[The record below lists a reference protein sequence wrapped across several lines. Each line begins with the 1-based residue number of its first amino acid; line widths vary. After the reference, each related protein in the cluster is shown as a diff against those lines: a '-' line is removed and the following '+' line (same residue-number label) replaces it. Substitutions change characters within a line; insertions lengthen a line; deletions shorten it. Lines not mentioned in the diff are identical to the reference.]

1 MQKIILIAGPTG
13 SGKSEIA
20 LRLAKKI
27 NGEIINAD
35 SMQVYKEIKILSARP
50 ESYSNVSHYLYGN
63 ISVKKNFSAGEL
75 LKKVKLNLNKIIKKK
90 KQPIFVGGT
99 GLYFKLLTEGISN
112 IPKIPDSIRIKA
124 RKLNAKLGNDEFY
137 DLLIKLDPLI
147 QNKIKKNDTHRL
159 IRAYE
164 VITFTKKS
172 LIDWQKK
179 NKNYFSNYHF
189 IKIFINAENSFLQK
203 LLRSRLKKMF
213 ELGAVDEVK
222 KFLKLKINKS
232 LPANKILGIEEI
244 KKYLDKKIPLEQA
257 FEETFIR
264 TRRYVKR
271 QRTWFRG
278 HMKDWTSIFNPNFDI
293 LTKKIIN
300 LVTSSRPLN

>member
-63 ISVKKNFSAGEL
+63 ISVKNNFSAGEW
-75 LKKVKLNLNKIIKKK
+75 LKKVKVNLKKIIKKK

-112 IPKIPDSIRIKA
+112 IPKIPDSIRTKA

-147 QNKIKKNDTHRL
+147 HNRIKKNDTHRL

-164 VITFTKKS
+164 VVTFTKKS

-189 IKIFINAENSFLQK
+189 VKIFINPENSFLQK
-203 LLRSRLKKMF
+203 LLRLRLKKMF
-213 ELGAVDEVK
+213 ELGAVNEVK

-300 LVTSSRPLN
+300 LVTSS

>member
-63 ISVKKNFSAGEL
+63 ISVKNNFSAGEW
-75 LKKVKLNLNKIIKKK
+75 LKKVKVNLKKIIKKK

-112 IPKIPDSIRIKA
+112 IPKISVSIRTKA
-124 RKLNAKLGNDEFY
+124 RKLNAKLGNDKFY
-137 DLLIKLDPLI
+137 RLLIKLDPLI
-147 QNKIKKNDTHRL
+147 HNKIKKNDTHRL

-164 VITFTKKS
+164 VVTFTKKS

-189 IKIFINAENSFLQK
+189 VKIFINPENSFLQK
-203 LLRSRLKKMF
+203 LLRLRLKKMF

-232 LPANKILGIEEI
+232 LPANKILGVEEI

-300 LVTSSRPLN
+300 LVTSS

>member
-50 ESYSNVSHYLYGN
+50 ENYFNITHYLYGS
-63 ISVKKNFSAGEL
+63 ISIRNNFSAGEW
-75 LKKVKLNLNKIIKKK
+75 LKKAQLNVKIITNKK

-112 IPKIPDSIRIKA
+112 IPKIPDLIRIKA
-124 RKLNAKLGNDEFY
+124 RKLNTKLGNDKFY
-137 DLLIKLDPLI
+137 SLLIKLDPLV

-164 VITFTKKS
+164 VMTFTKKS
-172 LIDWQKK
+172 LFNWQKK
-179 NKNYFSNYHF
+179 NTNYFSNYKF
-189 IKIFINAENSFLQK
+189 IKIYINPKNIFLLK
-203 LLRSRLKKMF
+203 LLRLRLKKMF
-213 ELGAVDEVK
+213 EQGAVDEVK
-222 KFLKLKINKS
+222 KFIKLKIDPN

-244 KKYLDKKIPLEQA
+244 NKYLGKKISLEQS

-278 HMKDWTSIFNPNFDI
+278 HMKDWTSIFHSNFEI

-300 LVTSSRPLN
+300 LVTSS

>member
-20 LRLAKKI
+20 IRLAKKI

-50 ESYSNVSHYLYGN
+50 EKIYNIAHYLYGN
-63 ISVKKNFSAGEL
+63 ISVKNNFSAGEW
-75 LKKVKLNLNKIIKKK
+75 LKKVKLNLKKILNKKK
-90 KQPIFVGGT
+90 MPIFVGGT

-112 IPKIPDSIRIKA
+112 IPKIPDSIRLKA
-124 RKLNAKLGNDEFY
+124 RRLNKKLGNDKFY
-137 DLLIKLDPLI
+137 NLLIKLDPLVE
-147 QNKIKKNDTHRL
+147 NRIKQNDTHRL

-164 VITFTKKS
+164 VMVFTKKS
-172 LIDWQKK
+172 LFEWQKY
-179 NKNYFSNYHF
+179 NKNDFGNYRF
-189 IKIFINAENSFLQK
+189 IKIYINPENNFLHK
-203 LLRSRLKKMF
+203 LLRLRLKKMF
-213 ELGAVDEVK
+213 ELNAIGEVK
-222 KFLKLKINKS
+222 KFNKLKVDET

-244 KKYLDKKIPLEQA
+244 KKYLDKKISIEKA

-278 HMKDWTSIFNPNFDI
+278 HMKDWISIFHPNFDI
-293 LTKKIIN
+293 LTKKIVK
-300 LVTSSRPLN
+300 LVTSS

>member
-20 LRLAKKI
+20 LKLAKKI
-27 NGEIINAD
+27 NGEIINTD

-50 ESYSNVSHYLYGN
+50 ENYFNITHYLYGN
-63 ISVKKNFSAGEL
+63 ISVKNNFSAGEW
-75 LKKVKLNLNKIIKKK
+75 LKKVKLNLKKIIKKK

-112 IPKIPDSIRIKA
+112 IPKIPDSIRTKA
-124 RKLNAKLGNDEFY
+124 RKLNAKLGNDKFY
-137 DLLIKLDPLI
+137 NLLIKLDPLI
-147 QNKIKKNDTHRL
+147 HNRIKKNDTHRL

-164 VITFTKKS
+164 VIIFTKKS

-179 NKNYFSNYHF
+179 NKNYFTNYQF
-189 IKIFINAENSFLQK
+189 IKIYINSENTILQES
-203 LLRSRLKKMF
+203 LRLRLKKMF
-213 ELGAVDEVK
+213 EIGAVDEVK

-257 FEETFIR
+257 FEETFVR

-300 LVTSSRPLN
+300 LVTSS

>member
-13 SGKSEIA
+13 SGKSEVA

-50 ESYSNVSHYLYGN
+50 ENYFNIAHYLYGN
-63 ISVKKNFSAGEL
+63 ISVKNNFSAGEW
-75 LKKVKLNLNKIIKKK
+75 LKKVKLNLKEILKKK

-112 IPKIPDSIRIKA
+112 IPKIPDSIRTKA
-124 RKLNAKLGNDEFY
+124 RKLNAKLGNDKFY
-137 DLLIKLDPLI
+137 NLLIKLDPLI
-147 QNKIKKNDTHRL
+147 HNRIKKNDTHRL

-164 VITFTKKS
+164 VVTFTKKS

-189 IKIFINAENSFLQK
+189 VKIFINPENIFLQK
-203 LLRSRLKKMF
+203 LLRLRLKKMF
-213 ELGAVDEVK
+213 ELGAVNEVK
-222 KFLKLKINKS
+222 KFLKLKINKT

-300 LVTSSRPLN
+300 LVTSS

>member
-27 NGEIINAD
+27 NGEIINVD

-63 ISVKKNFSAGEL
+63 ISVKNNFSAGEW
-75 LKKVKLNLNKIIKKK
+75 LKKVKVNLKKIIKKK

-112 IPKIPDSIRIKA
+112 IPKIPDLIRTKA

-147 QNKIKKNDTHRL
+147 HNRIKKNDTHRL

-164 VITFTKKS
+164 VVTFTKKS
-172 LIDWQKK
+172 LIVWQKK

-189 IKIFINAENSFLQK
+189 VKIFINPENSFLQK
-203 LLRSRLKKMF
+203 LLRLRLKKMF
-213 ELGAVDEVK
+213 ELGAVNEVK

-244 KKYLDKKIPLEQA
+244 KKYLEKKIPLEQA

-264 TRRYVKR
+264 TRKYVKR

-300 LVTSSRPLN
+300 LVTSS

>member
-1 MQKIILIAGPTG
+1 MQKVILIAGPTG

-27 NGEIINAD
+27 NGEIINTD

-50 ESYSNVSHYLYGN
+50 ENYFNITHYLYGS
-63 ISVKKNFSAGEL
+63 ISIRNNFSAGEW
-75 LKKVKLNLNKIIKKK
+75 LKKAQLNVKKIINKK

-112 IPKIPDSIRIKA
+112 IPKIPDLIRIKA
-124 RKLNAKLGNDEFY
+124 RKLNTKLGNDKFY
-137 DLLIKLDPLI
+137 SLLIKLDPLV
-147 QNKIKKNDTHRL
+147 QNKIKENDTHRL

-164 VITFTKKS
+164 VIIFTNKS

-179 NKNYFSNYHF
+179 NKNYFSNYQF
-189 IKIFINAENSFLQK
+189 VKIYINPENNFLQK
-203 LLRSRLKKMF
+203 LLRLRLKKMF
-213 ELGAVDEVK
+213 EIGAVDEVK
-222 KFLKLKINKS
+222 KFLKLKINSS

-244 KKYLDKKIPLEQA
+244 KKYLDKKISLEQA

-271 QRTWFRG
+271 QRTWSRG
-278 HMKDWTSIFNPNFDI
+278 HMKNWTSIFNPNFDI
-293 LTKKIIN
+293 LTKKILN
-300 LVTSSRPLN
+300 LVTSS

>member
-50 ESYSNVSHYLYGN
+50 ESYSNISHYLYGN
-63 ISVKKNFSAGEL
+63 ISVKNNFSAGEW
-75 LKKVKLNLNKIIKKK
+75 LKKVKINLNKIIKKK

-112 IPKIPDSIRIKA
+112 IPKIPDSIRTKA
-124 RKLNAKLGNDEFY
+124 RKLNAKLGNDKFY
-137 DLLIKLDPLI
+137 SLLIKLDPLV

-164 VITFTKKS
+164 VVTFTKKS

-179 NKNYFSNYHF
+179 NKNYFSNYQF
-189 IKIFINAENSFLQK
+189 VKIFINPENNSLQK
-203 LLRSRLKKMF
+203 LLRLRLKKMF
-213 ELGAVDEVK
+213 EIGAIEEVK
-222 KFLKLKINKS
+222 KFSKLKINPS

-244 KKYLDKKIPLEQA
+244 KKYLNKKVSLEQA
-257 FEETFIR
+257 FEETFVR

-278 HMKDWTSIFNPNFDI
+278 HMKEWISIFNPNFDI
-293 LTKKIIN
+293 LTKKIMN
-300 LVTSSRPLN
+300 LVTSS

>member
-50 ESYSNVSHYLYGN
+50 ENYFNITHYLYGS
-63 ISVKKNFSAGEL
+63 ISIRNNFSAGEW
-75 LKKVKLNLNKIIKKK
+75 LKKAQLNVKKIINKK

-112 IPKIPDSIRIKA
+112 IPKIPDLIRIKA
-124 RKLNAKLGNDEFY
+124 RKLNTKLGNDKFY
-137 DLLIKLDPLI
+137 SLLIKLDPLV

-164 VITFTKKS
+164 VMTFTKKS
-172 LIDWQKK
+172 LFNWQKK
-179 NKNYFSNYHF
+179 NTNYFSNYKF
-189 IKIFINAENSFLQK
+189 IKIYINPKNIFLLK
-203 LLRSRLKKMF
+203 LLRLRLKKMF
-213 ELGAVDEVK
+213 EQGAVDEVK
-222 KFLKLKINKS
+222 KFIKLKIDPN

-244 KKYLDKKIPLEQA
+244 NKYLGKKISLERS

-278 HMKDWTSIFNPNFDI
+278 HMKDWISIFHPNFEI

-300 LVTSSRPLN
+300 LVTSS

>member
-20 LRLAKKI
+20 LRLAKRI

-63 ISVKKNFSAGEL
+63 ISVKNNFSAGEW
-75 LKKVKLNLNKIIKKK
+75 LKKVKLNLKKIIKKK
-90 KQPIFVGGT
+90 KQPIFVGGS

-112 IPKIPDSIRIKA
+112 IPKTPDSIRTKA

-189 IKIFINAENSFLQK
+189 IKIFINPENSFLQK
-203 LLRSRLKKMF
+203 LLRLRLKKMF

-278 HMKDWTSIFNPNFDI
+278 HMKDWTSIFNPNFDV

-300 LVTSSRPLN
+300 LVTSS

>member
-13 SGKSEIA
+13 SGKSELA

-27 NGEIINAD
+27 NGEIINTD

-50 ESYSNVSHYLYGN
+50 ESYFNISHYLYGN
-63 ISVKKNFSAGEL
+63 ISVKSNFSAGEW
-75 LKKVKLNLNKIIKKK
+75 LKKVKLNLKKIIKKK

-112 IPKIPDSIRIKA
+112 IPKIPDLIRTKA
-124 RKLNAKLGNDEFY
+124 RNLNAKLGNDKFY
-137 DLLIKLDPLI
+137 SLLIKLDPLV
-147 QNKIKKNDTHRL
+147 QNKIKENDTHRL

-164 VITFTKKS
+164 VIIFTNKS
-172 LIDWQKK
+172 LITWQKK
-179 NKNYFSNYHF
+179 NKNYFSNYQF
-189 IKIFINAENSFLQK
+189 VKIYINSENNFLQK
-203 LLRSRLKKMF
+203 LLRLRLKKMF
-213 ELGAVDEVK
+213 EIGAVDEVK
-222 KFLKLKINKS
+222 KFLKLKINSS

-244 KKYLDKKIPLEQA
+244 KKYLDKKILLEQA

-293 LTKKIIN
+293 LNKKILN
-300 LVTSSRPLN
+300 LVTSS

>member
-27 NGEIINAD
+27 DGEIINAD
-35 SMQVYKEIKILSARP
+35 SMQVYKEIKTLSARP
-50 ESYSNVSHYLYGN
+50 EKVLNVKHYLYGN
-63 ISVKKNFSAGEL
+63 VSAKHNFSAGEW
-75 LKKVKLNLNKIIKKK
+75 LKKVKLNLKKILNKKK
-90 KQPIFVGGT
+90 TPIFVGGT

-112 IPKIPDSIRIKA
+112 IPKIPDSIRVKA
-124 RKLNAKLGNDEFY
+124 RRLNKKLGNDKFY
-137 DLLIKLDPLI
+137 NLLIKLDPLVE
-147 QNKIKKNDTHRL
+147 NKIKQNDTHRL

-164 VITFTKKS
+164 VIVFTKKS
-172 LIDWQKK
+172 LIEWQKN
-179 NKNYFSNYHF
+179 NKNEFGNYRF
-189 IKIFINAENSFLQK
+189 IKIYINPENNYLHN
-203 LLRSRLKKMF
+203 LLRLRLKKMF
-213 ELGAVDEVK
+213 ELNAIDEVK
-222 KFLKLKINKS
+222 KFYKLKVDKT

-244 KKYLDKKIPLEQA
+244 KKYLDKKISIEQA

-278 HMKDWTSIFNPNFDI
+278 HMKDWISIFHPNFDI
-293 LTKKIIN
+293 LTKKIVK
-300 LVTSSRPLN
+300 LVTSS

>member
-50 ESYSNVSHYLYGN
+50 ESYSNISHYLYGN
-63 ISVKKNFSAGEL
+63 ISVKNNFSAGEW

-90 KQPIFVGGT
+90 KQPIIVGGT

-124 RKLNAKLGNDEFY
+124 RKLNANLGNDKFY
-137 DLLIKLDPLI
+137 SLLIKLDPLV
-147 QNKIKKNDTHRL
+147 QNKIRKNDTHRL

-164 VITFTKKS
+164 VVTFTKKS

-179 NKNYFSNYHF
+179 NKNYFSSYQF
-189 IKIFINAENSFLQK
+189 VKIFINPENNSLQK
-203 LLRSRLKKMF
+203 LLRLRLKKMF
-213 ELGAVDEVK
+213 ELGAVDETK
-222 KFLKLKINKS
+222 KFLKLKINPS

-244 KKYLDKKIPLEQA
+244 KKYLNKKVSLEQA
-257 FEETFIR
+257 FEETFVR

-278 HMKDWTSIFNPNFDI
+278 HMKEWISIFNPNFDI
-293 LTKKIIN
+293 LTKKIMN
-300 LVTSSRPLN
+300 LVTSS

>member
-50 ESYSNVSHYLYGN
+50 KSYSNVSHYLYGN
-63 ISVKKNFSAGEL
+63 ISVKNNFSAGEW

-112 IPKIPDSIRIKA
+112 IPKIPDSIRTKA

-147 QNKIKKNDTHRL
+147 HNRIKKNDTHRL

-189 IKIFINAENSFLQK
+189 VKIFINPENSFLQI
-203 LLRSRLKKMF
+203 LLRLRLKKMF
-213 ELGAVDEVK
+213 ELGAVNEVK

-232 LPANKILGIEEI
+232 LPVNKILGIEEI

-300 LVTSSRPLN
+300 LVTSS

>member
-35 SMQVYKEIKILSARP
+35 SMQVYKEIQILSARP

-63 ISVKKNFSAGEL
+63 ISVKNNFSAGEW

-112 IPKIPDSIRIKA
+112 IPKIPDSIRTKA
-124 RKLNAKLGNDEFY
+124 RKLNAKLGNDKFY
-137 DLLIKLDPLI
+137 NLLIKLDPLI
-147 QNKIKKNDTHRL
+147 HNRIKKNDTHRL

-164 VITFTKKS
+164 VVTFTKKS

-189 IKIFINAENSFLQK
+189 VKIFINPENSFLQK
-203 LLRSRLKKMF
+203 LLRLRLKKMF
-213 ELGAVDEVK
+213 ELGAVEEVK

-300 LVTSSRPLN
+300 LVTSS

>member
-50 ESYSNVSHYLYGN
+50 ENYFNITHYLYGS
-63 ISVKKNFSAGEL
+63 ISIRNNFSAGEW
-75 LKKVKLNLNKIIKKK
+75 LKKAQLNVKKIINKK

-112 IPKIPDSIRIKA
+112 IPKIPDLIRIKA
-124 RKLNAKLGNDEFY
+124 RKLNTKLGNDKFY
-137 DLLIKLDPLI
+137 SLLIKLDPLVK
-147 QNKIKKNDTHRL
+147 NKIKKNDTHRL

-164 VITFTKKS
+164 VMTFTKKS
-172 LIDWQKK
+172 LFNWQKK
-179 NKNYFSNYHF
+179 NTNYFSNYKF
-189 IKIFINAENSFLQK
+189 IKIYINPKNIFLLK
-203 LLRSRLKKMF
+203 LLRLRLKKMF
-213 ELGAVDEVK
+213 EQGAVDEVK
-222 KFLKLKINKS
+222 KFIKLKIDPN
-232 LPANKILGIEEI
+232 LPVNKILGIEEI
-244 KKYLDKKIPLEQA
+244 NKYLGKKISLEQS

-278 HMKDWTSIFNPNFDI
+278 HMKDWTSIFHPNFEI

-300 LVTSSRPLN
+300 LVTSS

>member
-50 ESYSNVSHYLYGN
+50 KSYSNVSHYLYGN
-63 ISVKKNFSAGEL
+63 ISVKNNFSAGEW

-112 IPKIPDSIRIKA
+112 IPKIPDSIRTKA

-147 QNKIKKNDTHRL
+147 HNRIKKNDTHRL

-164 VITFTKKS
+164 VVTFTKKS

-189 IKIFINAENSFLQK
+189 IKIFINPENSFLQK
-203 LLRSRLKKMF
+203 LLRLRLKKMF

-300 LVTSSRPLN
+300 LVTSS

>member
-50 ESYSNVSHYLYGN
+50 ESYSNVSNYLYGN
-63 ISVKKNFSAGEL
+63 ISVKNNFSAGEW
-75 LKKVKLNLNKIIKKK
+75 LKKVKVNLKKIIKKK

-112 IPKIPDSIRIKA
+112 IPKIPDSIRTKA
-124 RKLNAKLGNDEFY
+124 RKLNANLGNDEFY

-147 QNKIKKNDTHRL
+147 HNRIKKNDTHRL

-164 VITFTKKS
+164 VVTFTKKS

-189 IKIFINAENSFLQK
+189 VKIFINPENSFLQK
-203 LLRSRLKKMF
+203 LLRLRLKKMF
-213 ELGAVDEVK
+213 ELGAVNEVK

-244 KKYLDKKIPLEQA
+244 KKYLEKKIPLEQA

-278 HMKDWTSIFNPNFDI
+278 HMKDWTSIFDPNFDI

-300 LVTSSRPLN
+300 LVTSS

>member
-20 LRLAKKI
+20 LRLAKRI

-63 ISVKKNFSAGEL
+63 ISVKNNFSAGEW
-75 LKKVKLNLNKIIKKK
+75 LKKVKLNLKKIIKKK

-112 IPKIPDSIRIKA
+112 IPKTPDSIRTKA

-189 IKIFINAENSFLQK
+189 IKIFINPENSFLQK
-203 LLRSRLKKMF
+203 LLRLRLKKMF

-300 LVTSSRPLN
+300 LVTSS

>member
-1 MQKIILIAGPTG
+1 MQKVILIAGPTG

-20 LRLAKKI
+20 LKLAKKI

-50 ESYSNVSHYLYGN
+50 ENYFNINHYLYGS
-63 ISVKKNFSAGEL
+63 ISVKNNFSAGDW
-75 LKKVKLNLNKIIKKK
+75 LKKVKLNLKKIISKK

-112 IPKIPDSIRIKA
+112 IPKIPDSIRTKV
-124 RKLNAKLGNDEFY
+124 RKLNAKLGNDKFY
-137 DLLIKLDPLI
+137 NLLIKLDPLV

-164 VITFTKKS
+164 VMIFTKKS

-189 IKIFINAENSFLQK
+189 VKIYINPENNFLQK
-203 LLRSRLKKMF
+203 LLRLRLKKMF
-213 ELGAVDEVK
+213 ELGALEEVK
-222 KFLKLKINKS
+222 KFLKLKINLS

-244 KKYLDKKIPLEQA
+244 KKYLNKKISLEQA

-271 QRTWFRG
+271 QRTWYRG
-278 HMKDWTSIFNPNFDI
+278 HMKDWISIFNPNFDI
-293 LTKKIIN
+293 LTKKIEN
-300 LVTSSRPLN
+300 LVTSS

>member
-50 ESYSNVSHYLYGN
+50 ENYFNIAHYLYGN
-63 ISVKKNFSAGEL
+63 ISVKNNFSAGEW
-75 LKKVKLNLNKIIKKK
+75 LKKVKVNLKKIIKKK

-112 IPKIPDSIRIKA
+112 IPKIPDLIRTKA

-147 QNKIKKNDTHRL
+147 HNRIKKNDTHRL

-164 VITFTKKS
+164 VVTFTKKS

-189 IKIFINAENSFLQK
+189 VKIFINPENSFLQK
-203 LLRSRLKKMF
+203 LLRLRLKKMF
-213 ELGAVDEVK
+213 ELGAVNEVK

-300 LVTSSRPLN
+300 LVTSS

>member
-1 MQKIILIAGPTG
+1 MQKVILIAGPTG

-20 LRLAKKI
+20 LKLAKKI

-35 SMQVYKEIKILSARP
+35 SMQVYKEIRILSARP
-50 ESYSNVSHYLYGN
+50 ENYFNIAHYLYGS
-63 ISVKKNFSAGEL
+63 ISVKNNFSAGQW
-75 LKKVKLNLNKIIKKK
+75 LKKVKLNLKKIINKKK
-90 KQPIFVGGT
+90 LPILVGGT

-112 IPKIPDSIRIKA
+112 IPKIPDSIRTKA
-124 RKLNAKLGNDEFY
+124 RKLNAKLGNDKFY
-137 DLLIKLDPLI
+137 SLLIKLDPLV

-164 VITFTKKS
+164 VMIFTKKS
-172 LIDWQKK
+172 LLDWQKK
-179 NKNYFSNYHF
+179 NKNHFSNYEF
-189 IKIFINAENSFLQK
+189 IKIYINPENTFLQK
-203 LLRSRLKKMF
+203 LLRLRLKKMF
-213 ELGAVDEVK
+213 ELGAIDEVK
-222 KFLKLKINKS
+222 RFSKLKINLS

-244 KKYLDKKIPLEQA
+244 KKYLDKKISLDKA

-278 HMKDWTSIFNPNFDI
+278 YMKDWTSIFNPNFDI

-300 LVTSSRPLN
+300 LVT

>member
-27 NGEIINAD
+27 NGAIINAD

-50 ESYSNVSHYLYGN
+50 ENYFNITHYLYGS
-63 ISVKKNFSAGEL
+63 ISIRNNFSAGEW
-75 LKKVKLNLNKIIKKK
+75 LKKAQLNVKKIINKK

-112 IPKIPDSIRIKA
+112 IPKIPDLIRINA
-124 RKLNAKLGNDEFY
+124 RKLNTKLGNDKFY
-137 DLLIKLDPLI
+137 SLLIKLDPLV

-164 VITFTKKS
+164 VMTFTKKS
-172 LIDWQKK
+172 LFNWQKK
-179 NKNYFSNYHF
+179 NTNYFSNYKF
-189 IKIFINAENSFLQK
+189 IKIYINPKNIILLK
-203 LLRSRLKKMF
+203 LLRLRLKKMF
-213 ELGAVDEVK
+213 EQGAVDEVK
-222 KFLKLKINKS
+222 KFIKLKIDPN

-244 KKYLDKKIPLEQA
+244 NKYLGKKISLERS

-278 HMKDWTSIFNPNFDI
+278 HMKDWISIFHPNFEI

-300 LVTSSRPLN
+300 LVTSS

>member
-63 ISVKKNFSAGEL
+63 ISVKNNFSAGEW
-75 LKKVKLNLNKIIKKK
+75 LKKVKLNLNKIVKKK

-112 IPKIPDSIRIKA
+112 IPKIPDSIRTKA
-124 RKLNAKLGNDEFY
+124 RKLNAKLGNDKFY
-137 DLLIKLDPLI
+137 NLLIKLDPLI
-147 QNKIKKNDTHRL
+147 NNRIKKNDTHRL

-189 IKIFINAENSFLQK
+189 IKIFINPENSFLQK
-203 LLRSRLKKMF
+203 LLRLRLKKMF

-244 KKYLDKKIPLEQA
+244 KKYLDKKISLEQA

-300 LVTSSRPLN
+300 LVTSS

>member
-50 ESYSNVSHYLYGN
+50 ESYLNVSHYLYGN
-63 ISVKKNFSAGEL
+63 ISVKNNFSAGEW
-75 LKKVKLNLNKIIKKK
+75 LKKVKVNLKKIIKKK

-112 IPKIPDSIRIKA
+112 IPKIPDSIRTKA

-147 QNKIKKNDTHRL
+147 QNRIKKNDTHRL

-164 VITFTKKS
+164 VIIFTKKS
-172 LIDWQKK
+172 LINWQKK

-189 IKIFINAENSFLQK
+189 VKIFINPENSFLQK
-203 LLRSRLKKMF
+203 LLRLRLKKMF
-213 ELGAVDEVK
+213 ELSAVDEVK
-222 KFLKLKINKS
+222 KFLKLKIDKS

-300 LVTSSRPLN
+300 LVTSS

>member
-63 ISVKKNFSAGEL
+63 ISVKNNFSAGEW

-112 IPKIPDSIRIKA
+112 IPKIPDSIRTKA
-124 RKLNAKLGNDEFY
+124 RKLNAKLGNDKFY
-137 DLLIKLDPLI
+137 NLLIKLDPLI
-147 QNKIKKNDTHRL
+147 HNRIKKNDTHRL

-164 VITFTKKS
+164 VVTFTKKS

-189 IKIFINAENSFLQK
+189 VKIFINPENIFLQK
-203 LLRSRLKKMF
+203 LLRLRLKKMF
-213 ELGAVDEVK
+213 ELGAVNEVK
-222 KFLKLKINKS
+222 KFLKLKINKT

-278 HMKDWTSIFNPNFDI
+278 HMKDWTSIFDPNFDI

-300 LVTSSRPLN
+300 LVTSS

>member
-20 LRLAKKI
+20 LKLAKKI

-63 ISVKKNFSAGEL
+63 ISLKNNFSAGEW
-75 LKKVKLNLNKIIKKK
+75 LKKAKLNLNKIIKKK

-112 IPKIPDSIRIKA
+112 IPKIPDSIRTKA
-124 RKLNAKLGNDEFY
+124 RKLNAKLGNDRFY
-137 DLLIKLDPLI
+137 RLLIKLDPLI

-189 IKIFINAENSFLQK
+189 IKIFINPENSFLQK
-203 LLRSRLKKMF
+203 LLRLRLKKMF

-222 KFLKLKINKS
+222 KFLKLKINKN

-271 QRTWFRG
+271 QMTWFRG

-300 LVTSSRPLN
+300 LATSS

>member
-1 MQKIILIAGPTG
+1 MQKVILIAGPTG

-27 NGEIINAD
+27 NGEIINTD

-50 ESYSNVSHYLYGN
+50 ENYFNISHYLYGN
-63 ISVKKNFSAGEL
+63 ISVKNNFSAGEW
-75 LKKVKLNLNKIIKKK
+75 LKKVKLNLKKITNTK

-112 IPKIPDSIRIKA
+112 IPKIPDSIRTKA
-124 RKLNAKLGNDEFY
+124 RKLNAKLGNDKFY
-137 DLLIKLDPLI
+137 SLLIKLDPLV
-147 QNKIKKNDTHRL
+147 QSKIKKNDTHRL

-164 VITFTKKS
+164 VMIFTKKS
-172 LIDWQKK
+172 LFNWQKN
-179 NKNYFSNYHF
+179 NKNHFSKYQF
-189 IKIFINAENSFLQK
+189 VKIYINPENNFLQK
-203 LLRSRLKKMF
+203 LLRLRLKKMF

-222 KFLKLKINKS
+222 KFSKLNLNSS
-232 LPANKILGIEEI
+232 LPANKILGIQEI
-244 KKYLDKKIPLEQA
+244 KKYLARKISLEQA

-278 HMKDWTSIFNPNFDI
+278 HMKDWISIFNPNFDI

-300 LVTSSRPLN
+300 LMTSS

>member
-50 ESYSNVSHYLYGN
+50 ESYSNISHYLYGN
-63 ISVKKNFSAGEL
+63 ISVKNNFSAGEW

-124 RKLNAKLGNDEFY
+124 RKLNVNLGNDKFY
-137 DLLIKLDPLI
+137 SLLIKLDPLV

-164 VITFTKKS
+164 VVTFTKKS

-179 NKNYFSNYHF
+179 NKNYFSNYQF
-189 IKIFINAENSFLQK
+189 VKIFINPENNSLQK
-203 LLRSRLKKMF
+203 LLRLRLKKMF
-213 ELGAVDEVK
+213 ELGAIDEVK
-222 KFLKLKINKS
+222 KFLKLKINSS

-244 KKYLDKKIPLEQA
+244 KKYLNKKVSLEQA
-257 FEETFIR
+257 FEETFLR

-271 QRTWFRG
+271 QRTWYRG
-278 HMKDWTSIFNPNFDI
+278 HMKEWTSIFNPNFDI

-300 LVTSSRPLN
+300 LVTSS

>member
-13 SGKSEIA
+13 SSKSEIA

-27 NGEIINAD
+27 NGEIINTD

-50 ESYSNVSHYLYGN
+50 ESYSNISHYLYGN
-63 ISVKKNFSAGEL
+63 ISVKNNFSAGEW

-112 IPKIPDSIRIKA
+112 IPKIPDSIRTKA
-124 RKLNAKLGNDEFY
+124 RKLNAKLGNDKFY
-137 DLLIKLDPLI
+137 SLLIKLDPLVH
-147 QNKIKKNDTHRL
+147 NKIKKNDTHRL

-164 VITFTKKS
+164 VVTFTKKS
-172 LIDWQKK
+172 LIDWQKI
-179 NKNYFSNYHF
+179 NKNYFSNYQF
-189 IKIFINAENSFLQK
+189 VKIYINPENTFLQK
-203 LLRSRLKKMF
+203 LLRLRLKKMF

-222 KFLKLKINKS
+222 KFLKLKINPS

-244 KKYLDKKIPLEQA
+244 KKYLNKKVSLEQA
-257 FEETFIR
+257 FEETFVR

-278 HMKDWTSIFNPNFDI
+278 HMKEWTSIFNPNFDI

-300 LVTSSRPLN
+300 LVTSS

>member
-13 SGKSEIA
+13 SGKSKLA

-27 NGEIINAD
+27 NGEIINTD

-50 ESYSNVSHYLYGN
+50 KSYFNISHYLYGN
-63 ISVKKNFSAGEL
+63 ISVKNNFSAGEW
-75 LKKVKLNLNKIIKKK
+75 LKKVKLNLKKIIKKK

-112 IPKIPDSIRIKA
+112 IPKIPDLIRTKA
-124 RKLNAKLGNDEFY
+124 RNLNVKLGNDKFY
-137 DLLIKLDPLI
+137 SLLIKLDPLV
-147 QNKIKKNDTHRL
+147 QNKIKENDTHRL

-164 VITFTKKS
+164 VMIFTNKS

-179 NKNYFSNYHF
+179 NKNYFSNYQF
-189 IKIFINAENSFLQK
+189 VKIYINPENNFLQK
-203 LLRSRLKKMF
+203 LLRLRLKKMF
-213 ELGAVDEVK
+213 EIGAVEEVK
-222 KFLKLKINKS
+222 KFLKLKINS
-232 LPANKILGIEEI
+232 SFPANKILGIEEI
-244 KKYLDKKIPLEQA
+244 KKYLDKKISLEQA

-271 QRTWFRG
+271 QRTWSRG

-293 LTKKIIN
+293 LTKKILN
-300 LVTSSRPLN
+300 LVTSS

>member
-50 ESYSNVSHYLYGN
+50 ESYSNISHYLYGN
-63 ISVKKNFSAGEL
+63 ISVKNNFSAGEW

-112 IPKIPDSIRIKA
+112 IPKIPDSIRISA
-124 RKLNAKLGNDEFY
+124 RKLNANLGNDKFY
-137 DLLIKLDPLI
+137 SLLIKLDPLA

-164 VITFTKKS
+164 VVTFTKKS

-179 NKNYFSNYHF
+179 NKNYFSNYQF
-189 IKIFINAENSFLQK
+189 VKIFINPENNSLQK
-203 LLRSRLKKMF
+203 LLRFRLKKMF

-222 KFLKLKINKS
+222 KFSKLKINPS

-244 KKYLDKKIPLEQA
+244 KKYLDKKISIEQA
-257 FEETFIR
+257 FEETFVR

-293 LTKKIIN
+293 LTKKILN
-300 LVTSSRPLN
+300 LVTSS

>member
-20 LRLAKKI
+20 LRLAKKM

-50 ESYSNVSHYLYGN
+50 ESYSNISHYLYGN
-63 ISVKKNFSAGEL
+63 ISVKNNFSAGEW

-124 RKLNAKLGNDEFY
+124 RKLNANLGNDKFY
-137 DLLIKLDPLI
+137 SLLIKLDPLV

-164 VITFTKKS
+164 VVTFTKKS

-179 NKNYFSNYHF
+179 NKNYFSNYQF
-189 IKIFINAENSFLQK
+189 VKIFINPENNSLQK
-203 LLRSRLKKMF
+203 LLRLRLKKMF
-213 ELGAVDEVK
+213 ELGAVNEVK

-232 LPANKILGIEEI
+232 LPSNKILGIEEI
-244 KKYLDKKIPLEQA
+244 KKYLDKKISIEQA
-257 FEETFIR
+257 FEETFVR

-278 HMKDWTSIFNPNFDI
+278 HMKDWTSIFDPNFDT

-300 LVTSSRPLN
+300 LVTSS